1 MLRPRAVVID
11 QELSSTAAPLPTADV
26 SALASEAQII
36 ADCRAGNS
44 AAWDSLFDNTT
55 RRSPGL
61 CFSSRAISATKT
73 RKRSARK
80 HFYQWSETYLHFRG
94 EAHFKRGYCG
104 SRRTR
109 RWIIA
114 KKREPQNEVETQG
127 TFQST
132 RAKLM
137 TNRRLI
143 HRLETP
149 VPTRYCRLPR
159 LPAS

>member
-1 MLRPRAVVID
+1 MYQRWRRKLK
-11 QELSSTAAPLPTADV
+11 SLP
-26 SALASEAQII
+26 
-36 ADCRAGNS
+36 S
-44 AAWDSLFDNTT
+44 AALEIRRHGILCSINST
-55 RRSPGL
+55 RQSPGL
-61 CFSSRAISATKT
+61 CFSSPAISATKT

-80 HFYQWSETYLHFRG
+80 HFYRWSEIYLHFRV
-94 EAHFKRGYCG
+94 EAHSKPGCCG

-109 RWIIA
+109 RWIIG
-114 KKREPQNEVETQG
+114 KKREPRNEVETQC